1 MKISAKKY
9 AVALY
14 QLVMEAENS
23 QRPEAIKNFVALLA
37 RQNRLA
43 LVPQIIEALGVK
55 VEITTAALVSTK
67 NQGQLIRRL
76 TQQLGQAVALET
88 KVDPQQ
94 LGGIKIK
101 IADTIID
108 GSLKTQLLNLKNSL
122 I

>member
-43 LVPQIIEALGVK
+43 LVPQIIEALEQYWLKQHSGLK

-67 NQGQLIRRL
+67 NQGQ
-76 TQQLGQAVALET
+76 
-88 KVDPQQ
+88 
-94 LGGIKIK
+94 
-101 IADTIID
+101 
-108 GSLKTQLLNLKNSL
+108 
-122 I
+122 